1 MSHNHMHVYTGIQSD
16 DSKWLTDEMAFSA
29 LLDSIAA
36 QEIVLGRSVEWTGSI
51 GDPREEPG
59 GVWVVYARALAL
71 TGNGN
76 DGSPCSDGRDTIACE
91 ELNSYFNT

>member
-1 MSHNHMHVYTGIQSD
+1 MHVYIGIQSD
-16 DSKWLTDEMAFSA
+16 DSKWLTDEQAFNA
-29 LLDSIAA
+29 LVDSIAA

-59 GVWVVYARALAL
+59 GVWMVYARALAL

-76 DGSPCSDGRDTIACE
+76 DGTPCSDGRDTIGCE

>member
-1 MSHNHMHVYTGIQSD
+1 MHVYTGIQSD
-16 DSKWLTDEMAFSA
+16 DSKWLTDEQAFNA
-29 LLDSIAA
+29 LVDSIAA
-36 QEIVLGRSVEWTGSI
+36 QEIVLGRAVEWTGSI

-59 GVWVVYARALAL
+59 GVWMVYARALAL

-76 DGSPCSDGRDTIACE
+76 DGTPCSDGRDTIGCE